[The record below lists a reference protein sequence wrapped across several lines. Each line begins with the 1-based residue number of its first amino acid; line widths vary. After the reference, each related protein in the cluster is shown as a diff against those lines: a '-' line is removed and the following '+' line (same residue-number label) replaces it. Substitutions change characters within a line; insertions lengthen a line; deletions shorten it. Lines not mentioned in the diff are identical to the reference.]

1 MTTTL
6 TTTSTNPWI
15 VEQVAKEARRQMREQ
30 EKIERQEAARRERE
44 LRTQQLM
51 EARKKR
57 QVLYKYLY
65 LNSTHAI

>member
-1 MTTTL
+1 MG
-6 TTTSTNPWI
+6 
-15 VEQVAKEARRQMREQ
+15 QVAKEARRQMREQ

-57 QVLYKYLY
+57 QVPHSSFIHYSCSTLDYAYLY
-65 LNSTHAI
+65 RC